1 MSDETR
7 ITPFI
12 PTGIDQAEKLA
23 ITLAKSSLLPD
34 ALRGK
39 PSDVLVT
46 IIAGH
51 ELGLSPMQAVRSM
64 HIIKGKPVLSADLM
78 VALVKRQPQCIYFK
92 LVESTNEKATYECE
106 RKGEGKTTL
115 SFTIQDAQRAR
126 LSGDNWVKYPAAM
139 LRARCS
145 AALARAV
152 FPDLTLGVY
161 DPDEAKDFGGGKDI
175 NIHVQRD
182 EREIKSI
189 DEFVEARTEKPALV
203 AEVVVTP
210 VVEAKPEVDNSKPFT
225 RVVEAVKAAGMEI
238 VAESVTDQDLRQLVT
253 VINDA
258 KMEEFVNDVPA
269 LIKKSGYA
277 NNELVRQTYG
287 RKRDEFRAEGFPL

>member
-161 DPDEAKDFGGGKDI
+161 DPDEAREFGGKEPSAP
-175 NIHVQRD
+175 V
-182 EREIKSI
+182 EREVKSI

-210 VVEAKPEVDNSKPFT
+210 VVEAKPGVDNSKPFT

>member
-1 MSDETR
+1 MSDDTR
-7 ITPFI
+7 ITPFV

-78 VALVKRQPQCIYFK
+78 VALVKRQPQCVYFK

-115 SFTIQDAQRAR
+115 SFTIQDAQRAG
-126 LSGDNWVKYPAAM
+126 LSGDNWRKYPAAM

-161 DPDEAKDFGGGKDI
+161 DPDEARDFGGKEA
-175 NIHVQRD
+175 VPV

-210 VVEAKPEVDNSKPFT
+210 AVEVKPEIDNSKPFT

-253 VINDA
+253 VIKDA
-258 KMEEFVNDVPA
+258 KFEEFVNDVPA
-269 LIKKSGYA
+269 LIKKSGYSS
-277 NNELVRQTYG
+277 NELVRQTYG
-287 RKRDEFRAEGFPL
+287 KKRDDFRAEGFPL